1 MVCFN
6 FIFIL
11 MYVSKMFFRV
21 YDGYKMVQNNIEWV
35 EKGEN
40 FSGII
45 VYLNNSF

>member
-11 MYVSKMFFRV
+11 IYVCKMFFRV
-21 YDGYKMVQNNIEWV
+21 YDGYKMVWNDIECV
-35 EKGEN
+35 EKSEN